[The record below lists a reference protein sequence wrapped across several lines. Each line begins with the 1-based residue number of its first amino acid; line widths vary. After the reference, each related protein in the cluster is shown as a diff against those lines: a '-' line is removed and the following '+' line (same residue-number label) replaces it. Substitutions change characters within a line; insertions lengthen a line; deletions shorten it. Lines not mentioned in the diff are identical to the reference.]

1 MNTRRSLT
9 AAAALLLVGG
19 MAWWTMSGLDVG
31 PDVPANAPR
40 APLADA
46 EAPLPD
52 APPPSPTGAPLRL
65 PSATPR
71 GAPPPDALSRADQ
84 IDAQAQAPDPADE
97 AHFQAVADAAMSS
110 KLTAIAAQFA
120 SATRRLQGAERDD
133 VKRVLD
139 DAYGE
144 MRDVAEQLKQREL
157 DIGTA
162 FGEVE
167 RIRDRAGHELDGT
180 LPADR
185 AAEVKAAAG
194 VRSPDEAASAVDWG
208 IPVDEATT
216 DEVFRER

>member
-1 MNTRRSLT
+1 MSAGRKLS
-9 AAAALLLVGG
+9 AGVALALVAG
-19 MAWWTMSGLDVG
+19 MAWWAMSGLDVG
-31 PDVPANAPR
+31 PDVPTPSRTTPVAA
-40 APLADA
+40 ADD
-46 EAPLPD
+46 LTVPD
-52 APPPSPTGAPLRL
+52 APPPTSTPRAL

-71 GAPPPDALSRADQ
+71 ATPPADGLSRADQ
-84 IDAQAQAPDPADE
+84 IDAEAEAPAPGDQ
-97 AHFQAVADAAMSS
+97 AHFQAVAEAAMDA
-110 KLTAIAAQFA
+110 KLSAIAAQFV
-120 SATRRLQGAERDD
+120 SATRTLAGAEHDD

-167 RIRDRAGHELDGT
+167 RIRDRAGRELDAT

-185 AAEVKAAAG
+185 AAQVKAAAG
-194 VRSPDEAASAVDWG
+194 VRTPEEAASAVDWG
-208 IPVDEATT
+208 IPVDEATS